1 VAGLTFVLSNTVAE
15 EAAAAFAEHVRLIR
29 TRLACVEI
37 RHTGGTSVLGVLTS
51 GDVDLHVRAAKQTFA
66 SARDVLR
73 ELYEP
78 LYPDAWHDES
88 AYFFAAGSAPPVEVA
103 LTVIGTLDDL
113 HHGEAWQQIA
123 ADPELIRRYNAMKRA
138 HQGGSRDH
146 YTPRSGSSSTTT
158 SACRQ
163 NRCRQRLMVGV
174 LCCLVAEVALGAR
187 RLWPHGAPPSF
198 VPHFF
203 SPLGFAD
210 LDVRPAR
217 ERRCC
222 VSE

>member
-1 VAGLTFVLSNTVAE
+1 VAALTFVLSNTVVE

-88 AYFFAAGSAPPVEVA
+88 AYFFAAGSAA
-103 LTVIGTLDDL
+103 GR
-113 HHGEAWQQIA
+113 GR
-123 ADPELIRRYNAMKRA
+123 AD
-138 HQGGSRDH
+138 RDRN
-146 YTPRSGSSSTTT
+146 P
-158 SACRQ
+158 
-163 NRCRQRLMVGV
+163 
-174 LCCLVAEVALGAR
+174 
-187 RLWPHGAPPSF
+187 
-198 VPHFF
+198 
-203 SPLGFAD
+203 
-210 LDVRPAR
+210 
-217 ERRCC
+217 
-222 VSE
+222 